1 MGGGYLPLF
10 RDRAGG
16 VSIFEPRGSQRRAAA
31 ARPLA
36 ERRLHRHSQRP
47 RSAQTGRNCKKRRLG
62 VYGHGP
68 RGPGRRTEWLLRTR
82 PGLAAGAVLFFAL
95 LRFLG
100 GFVWCID
107 YGAMD
112 TDLHAGVRT
121 LLADCGIHE
130 GVYLTKP
137 LLQAAQAQA
146 LRRSETFGWVS
157 LNFTGGCLSV
167 ESTPAQTQTVR
178 DPPPRQGLYAAADGE
193 ILAVEIE
200 SGFAVVAVGE
210 QVTAGQPLAAAEKLD
225 RKGNA
230 VPQGAWGRI
239 VARVQKQYT
248 AAQALEYEALVYTG
262 RSSAAETLYLPGY
275 AHTRPAETPLAGEE
289 QTEWLP
295 LRLGRLALPACICR
309 VTTWEQQTQP
319 VRLTDTAAVALAVR
333 TCRAQLLR
341 DFPDAEIEA
350 EQRET
355 TTENGTAAAAVT
367 YIFTADIARTR

>member
-1 MGGGYLPLF
+1 MKAEFWTADTF
-10 RDRAGG
+10 RFSVTGPGTFR
-16 VSIFEPRGSQRRAAA
+16 FLNRAAA
-31 ARPLA
+31 SGVRL
-36 ERRLHRHSQRP
+36 RRVRWQKDGYTATASGP
-47 RSAQTGRNCKKRRLG
+47 GPAQTGRNCKKRRLG

-68 RGPGRRTEWLLRTR
+68 ARSRAAHRMAAAHP
-82 PGLAAGAVLFFAL
+82 PGLAAGAVLFFVL

-137 LLQAAQAQA
+137 LLQAAQAQV

-167 ESTPAQTQTVR
+167 ESTPVQTQTVR

-193 ILAVEIE
+193 VLAVEIE

-210 QVTAGQPLAAAEKLD
+210 QVTAGQPLAR
-225 RKGNA
+225 RKSSTARQRRTPGHG
-230 VPQGAWGRI
+230 GALM
-239 VARVQKQYT
+239 ARVQKQYT

-262 RSSAAETLYLPGY
+262 RSSAAETLCLPGY

-289 QTEWLP
+289 QTEW
-295 LRLGRLALPACICR
+295 AS
-309 VTTWEQQTQP
+309 
-319 VRLTDTAAVALAVR
+319 
-333 TCRAQLLR
+333 
-341 DFPDAEIEA
+341 
-350 EQRET
+350 
-355 TTENGTAAAAVT
+355 AAAGPPG
-367 YIFTADIARTR
+367 R

>member
-1 MGGGYLPLF
+1 M
-10 RDRAGG
+10 
-16 VSIFEPRGSQRRAAA
+16 
-31 ARPLA
+31 
-36 ERRLHRHSQRP
+36 
-47 RSAQTGRNCKKRRLG
+47 
-62 VYGHGP
+62 
-68 RGPGRRTEWLLRTR
+68 
-82 PGLAAGAVLFFAL
+82 
-95 LRFLG
+95 
-100 GFVWCID
+100 
-107 YGAMD
+107 
-112 TDLHAGVRT
+112 
-121 LLADCGIHE
+121 
-130 GVYLTKP
+130 
-137 LLQAAQAQA
+137 QAAQAQA
-146 LRRSETFGWVS
+146 LRRSETFGWIS

-193 ILAVEIE
+193 VLAVEIE
-200 SGFAVVAVGE
+200 SGFAAVAVGE
-210 QVTAGQPLAAAEKLD
+210 QVTAGQPLAVAEKLD